1 MKIGIEI
8 NGVLRDTIGKIKSTY
23 EKFLISSNE
32 EDGFNYNITEPID
45 SLDLKKHF
53 SFVNDEEYFNFLYE
67 DFPMEIFGHS
77 MSSEMNTF
85 IYLNELYLNNRDF
98 HEIYII
104 SDEIGKSKPASL
116 FFLAKFGCLIENY
129 IFYNEKN
136 KSEIISSFDIII
148 TSNPNIIIDYSDK
161 INIIK
166 FITNYN
172 KQISSNIEISSINDL
187 DEVIK
192 NVINDRT
199 IQ

>member
-23 EKFLISSNE
+23 EKFLISNNE

-45 SLDLKKHF
+45 SLDLKNHF
-53 SFVNDEEYFNFLYE
+53 SFIDDEEYFNFLYE

-85 IYLNELYLNNRDF
+85 IYLNEFYLKNREP

-129 IFYNEKN
+129 TFYNEMN
-136 KSEIISSFDIII
+136 KSEVINSFDLII
-148 TSNPNIIIDYSDK
+148 TSNPNIIIDYSNK

-172 KQISSNIEISSINDL
+172 KQTPSNIEISSINDL
-187 DEVIK
+187 DGVIK
-192 NVINDRT
+192 NLINDRA

>member
-53 SFVNDEEYFNFLYE
+53 SFVDDEEYFNFLYE